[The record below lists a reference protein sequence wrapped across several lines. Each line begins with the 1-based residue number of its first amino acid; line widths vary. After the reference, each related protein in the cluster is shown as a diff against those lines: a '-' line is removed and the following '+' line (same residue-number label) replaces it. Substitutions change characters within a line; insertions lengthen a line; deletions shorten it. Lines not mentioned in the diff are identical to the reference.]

1 MWGPNI
7 TGDILKS
14 LIKHVLKSFYWRC
27 YLTTVSGCIQG
38 NRAKTCFNTCS
49 TTPSKCQV
57 HRKVTYSELILWN
70 TSHELRAWGGG
81 THRPLAWGVW
91 GHQMLKIR
99 KCQAKSLNR
108 PLLFFSTWGP
118 EEANPCFVIFH
129 VRSAEKF
136 QAIRSLRVLW
146 TGRLV
151 SKFPLNLEPIW
162 KDIQTSIII
171 TVRECVPGREYIL
184 GLWQTGAAFEQS
196 DLSQYSLRV
205 WRPRRDLSLV

>member
-1 MWGPNI
+1 MFLKVSI
-7 TGDILKS
+7 GDVILPQS
-14 LIKHVLKSFYWRC
+14 LVVFRETELKHVSTLAPPHPVSVRYTERSH
-27 YLTTVSGCIQG
+27 TVSSFSE
-38 NRAKTCFNTCS
+38 T
-49 TTPSKCQV
+49 QV
-57 HRKVTYSELILWN
+57 MNYGL
-70 TSHELRAWGGG
+70 GGG